1 MILQFWFG
9 TLVLLNKLN
18 KERIWQ
24 LKIIMIHLNK
34 RSLENLK
41 KKAKNVQRQHELRK
55 KKSQITM
62 ITSLKRSLRKM
73 VIRLCHQQR

>member
-9 TLVLLNKLN
+9 TLVLLSKLN

-55 KKSQITM
+55 K
-62 ITSLKRSLRKM
+62 
-73 VIRLCHQQR
+73 